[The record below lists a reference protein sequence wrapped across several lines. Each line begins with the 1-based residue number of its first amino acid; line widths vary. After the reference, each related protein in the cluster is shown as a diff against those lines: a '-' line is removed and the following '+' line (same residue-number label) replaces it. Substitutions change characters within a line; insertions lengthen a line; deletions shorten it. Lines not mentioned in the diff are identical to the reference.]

1 MPEPAPLLVFS
12 DDWGRHPS
20 SCQHLIRDIS
30 ARRAVTWVNTIGLRP
45 PRFDRATLVRGS
57 EKVWSWFRATVSYG
71 NGSALRIVDPLM
83 WPSFR
88 SRFARDLN
96 RRLLSR
102 AVRRTTRTGPSPVVV
117 TTLPLLP
124 DLVGHINAGRWVY
137 YCVDDYSTWPGLDGS
152 ILCELERELV
162 KKVDVAVA
170 ASKVLQ
176 SRLGELGTSSHL
188 LTHGVD
194 LEFWRKL
201 GPLPRLPEVSEPFV
215 VYWGMIDQRMDRA
228 LIEAL
233 ARRLT
238 AGTILLVGP
247 QDNAD
252 PALFQ
257 LPRVCTLPRM
267 PFESLPALAARASLL
282 IAPYADLPVT
292 RAMEPLKLKE
302 YLATGKPVVV
312 RKLPA
317 TVPWADCADVVDTPE
332 AFAAA
337 VLERLRTGL
346 PEGQRQARQR
356 LEAES
361 WAAKAAQFERW
372 IDGG

>member
-1 MPEPAPLLVFS
+1 
-12 DDWGRHPS
+12 
-20 SCQHLIRDIS
+20 
-30 ARRAVTWVNTIGLRP
+30 
-45 PRFDRATLVRGS
+45 
-57 EKVWSWFRATVSYG
+57 
-71 NGSALRIVDPLM
+71 
-83 WPSFR
+83 
-88 SRFARDLN
+88 
-96 RRLLSR
+96 
-102 AVRRTTRTGPSPVVV
+102 
-117 TTLPLLP
+117 
-124 DLVGHINAGRWVY
+124 
-137 YCVDDYSTWPGLDGS
+137 
-152 ILCELERELV
+152 V

-346 PEGQRQARQR
+346 PEAQRQARQR